1 MKTTLRKVR
10 KSVRSKSG
18 KTFQRSYMVKAQ
30 APKKGLKGRVLAS
43 FNHPGPNAGSSASW
57 MALLTG
63 MKRAGTAYT
72 AISDSMESYGSRHA
86 AEIRR
91 ETGRFAAET
100 SRTSVTIR
108 ESPRNSIAN
117 ATGIYGHRTNADI
130 SNRRREIAGAFDV
143 PRSSVSYH
151 GRGGR

>member
-1 MKTTLRKVR
+1 MKTALRKVR

-30 APKKGLKGRVLAS
+30 APKKGRVLAS
-43 FNHPGPNAGSSASW
+43 FNHPGPNAGSTGSW

-63 MKRAGTAYT
+63 MKKAGTAYT
-72 AISDSMESYGSRHA
+72 AMSDGMEAFGSRHA

-91 ETGRFAAET
+91 EMGRFAAET
-100 SRTSVTIR
+100 SRASTTIR
-108 ESPRNSIAN
+108 ESPKNSIAD
-117 ATGIYGHRTNADI
+117 ATGIYERRFNADI
-130 SNRRREIAGAFDV
+130 LNRRREIAGAFDV
-143 PRSSVSYH
+143 PRSHVSYH